1 MLRSMKLQDLNSH
14 ILCVL
19 CGGYL
24 VDATTIVECLHS
36 FCRSCIVKYL
46 HNSFHCPVCDV
57 EVHKTKPLLHI
68 RPDRTLQEIV
78 YKLVPGLYQG
88 EVKLRENFE
97 EKQRQEN
104 ISEEEISTEHE
115 TKNKQHIGMKD
126 PVCITLEYY
135 RRKRNWMEKQIF
147 PTRYLRCPSAMTV
160 TVLKKFLIM
169 KFAIPSTHQV
179 EIIRCDEILHG
190 HLTMTEVS
198 RIYGLYAKS
207 FLDLEYAI
215 LEVGVDETTTVENK
229 NIYKFSHGKIH
240 PRKKKKRKREA
251 NCAETKIQQSTTA
264 ESFQPPRKIASLA
277 ECCNS
282 AVPMLQ
288 SDILPTFPD
297 TPPSFDLIPDAK
309 PIEYRA

>member
-1 MLRSMKLQDLNSH
+1 MTFFNRLDRKTTFFFLEN
-14 ILCVL
+14 
-19 CGGYL
+19 L
-24 VDATTIVECLHS
+24 VQGVSQA
-36 FCRSCIVKYL
+36 F
-46 HNSFHCPVCDV
+46 
-57 EVHKTKPLLHI
+57 HKTCKHIELLN
-68 RPDRTLQEIV
+68 E
-78 YKLVPGLYQG
+78 
-88 EVKLRENFE
+88 F
-97 EKQRQEN
+97 
-104 ISEEEISTEHE
+104 
-115 TKNKQHIGMKD
+115 
-126 PVCITLEYY
+126 
-135 RRKRNWMEKQIF
+135 RRKPKDTETFKSSSLFIF
-147 PTRYLRCPSAMTV
+147 CS
-160 TVLKKFLIM
+160 
-169 KFAIPSTHQV
+169 Q
-179 EIIRCDEILHG
+179 
-190 HLTMTEVS
+190 
-198 RIYGLYAKS
+198 S